1 MDPEMT
7 ATRHPVRRRTLGA
20 LLLGGALLAVAACAS
35 PPENDE
41 QPLAA
46 PWSTVFAHAP
56 GFEPFAHQH
65 VAALC
70 RESVL
75 YSHHFEA
82 GSAELTA
89 LGRRALYAMAN
100 ADREAPLK
108 VHVSPGACAP
118 EELGAARLASVRAFA
133 AELDLLDRAVQ
144 VTIGYADGRGAAARD
159 VAARLRAFEQRP
171 MTTPRSLSF
180 ELSR

>member
-82 GSAELTA
+82 GSAVSSA
-89 LGRRALYAMAN
+89 L
-100 ADREAPLK
+100 
-108 VHVSPGACAP
+108 
-118 EELGAARLASVRAFA
+118 
-133 AELDLLDRAVQ
+133 
-144 VTIGYADGRGAAARD
+144 RG
-159 VAARLRAFEQRP
+159 
-171 MTTPRSLSF
+171 SLPKS
-180 ELSR
+180 SS